1 MLTIIC
7 FTHNKIKGEK
17 MNMFS
22 TKDRH
27 EFRPLLVEIEER
39 PTSPLGRGLLWA
51 ILAFMVI
58 ATLWLFLAKIDV
70 VVTARGKV
78 IPSGEIKVLQPIE
91 TGVIGSISVIEGDYV
106 TKGQILMEIDPSVT
120 DTNLDSKLKN
130 LELLNVEMAR
140 LTALV
145 KNEEF
150 YPSKI
155 TNDKNLLST
164 QKLIYDTKRSGYHQQ
179 LQLVTQQINQ
189 VDSQKKSITEN
200 IDRVKK
206 LSDSAIARTERL
218 FEVRDLIT
226 QEEYESARKDVIEY
240 EEQTLVKEHEV
251 NELDSKQTELIEQIL
266 FITQD
271 YKNKLLEELT
281 EKRKEATMLQVEI
294 KSIQFKQSKQRLISP
309 VDGYIGKLHVH
320 TVGGVVTPAEKLIT
334 VIPKDAPLI
343 IKATVLNQDS
353 GFIKKGMQTAVKI
366 DTFDFQKYGM
376 IHGVVSHKADDSI
389 DDEKLGPVYEI
400 YIEPKEHFLTVNSE
414 KVFLRSG
421 MSVTAE
427 MKVGKRRVIEF
438 FLYPLIKYLDEGMS
452 VR

>member
-1 MLTIIC
+1 MD
-7 FTHNKIKGEK
+7 
-17 MNMFS
+17 MFS

-27 EFRPLLVEIEER
+27 EFRPLLVEIEEK
-39 PTSPLGRGLLWA
+39 PTTPLGRGLLWT

-91 TGVIGSISVIEGDYV
+91 TGVISNICVVEGDYV
-106 TKGQILMEIDPSVT
+106 TKGEILMEIDPSVT

-130 LELLNVEMAR
+130 LELLDVEVAR
-140 LTALV
+140 LSALI

-155 TNDKNLLST
+155 TNDQILIST

-179 LQLVTQQINQ
+179 LQLVTEQISQ

-206 LSDSAIARTERL
+206 LSDSAIARAERL

-226 QEEYESARKDVIEY
+226 QEEYESARKEVIEY
-240 EEQTLVKEHEV
+240 EEQTLIKKHEV
-251 NELDSKQTELIEQIL
+251 NELNSKQTELMEQML

-281 EKRKEATMLQVEI
+281 QKRKEATMLQVEI

-353 GFIKKGMQTAVKI
+353 GFIKKGMQAAVKI

-376 IHGVVSHKADDSI
+376 IHGAVTHKADDSI

-414 KVFLRSG
+414 KVFLHSG

>member
-1 MLTIIC
+1 
-7 FTHNKIKGEK
+7 

-39 PTSPLGRGLLWA
+39 PTSPLGRGLLWT

-58 ATLWLFLAKIDV
+58 TTLWLFLAKIDV

-91 TGVIGSISVIEGDYV
+91 TGVISSISVIEGDYV

-130 LELLNVEMAR
+130 LELLDVEMAR

-189 VDSQKKSITEN
+189 VGSQKKSITEN

-206 LSDSAIARTERL
+206 LSDSAIARAERL

-226 QEEYESARKDVIEY
+226 QEEYESACKDVIEY
-240 EEQTLVKEHEV
+240 EEQTLVKVHEV

-294 KSIQFKQSKQRLISP
+294 KSIEFKQSKQRLISP

>member
-1 MLTIIC
+1 MD
-7 FTHNKIKGEK
+7 
-17 MNMFS
+17 MFN

-39 PTSPLGRGLLWA
+39 PTSPLGRGLLWT

-58 ATLWLFLAKIDV
+58 TTLWLFLAKIDV

-91 TGVIGSISVIEGDYV
+91 TGVISSISVIEGDYV
-106 TKGQILMEIDPSVT
+106 TKGEVLMEIDPSVT

-206 LSDSAIARTERL
+206 LSDTAVARAERL

-251 NELDSKQTELIEQIL
+251 NELDSKLTELIEQIL

-353 GFIKKGMQTAVKI
+353 GFVKKGMQTAVKI

-414 KVFLRSG
+414 KVFLHSG

>member
-1 MLTIIC
+1 
-7 FTHNKIKGEK
+7 

-39 PTSPLGRGLLWA
+39 PTSPLGRGLLWT

-58 ATLWLFLAKIDV
+58 TTLWLFLAKIDV

-91 TGVIGSISVIEGDYV
+91 TGVISSISVIEGDYV
-106 TKGQILMEIDPSVT
+106 TKGEVLMEIDPSVT

-206 LSDSAIARTERL
+206 LSDTAVARAERL

-251 NELDSKQTELIEQIL
+251 NELDSKLTELIEQIL

-353 GFIKKGMQTAVKI
+353 GFVKKGMQTAVKI

-414 KVFLRSG
+414 KVFLHSG

>member
-1 MLTIIC
+1 MD
-7 FTHNKIKGEK
+7 
-17 MNMFS
+17 MFN

-39 PTSPLGRGLLWA
+39 PTSPLGRGLLWT

-58 ATLWLFLAKIDV
+58 TTLWLFLAKIDV

-91 TGVIGSISVIEGDYV
+91 TGVISSISVIEGDYV
-106 TKGQILMEIDPSVT
+106 TKGEVLMEIDPSVT

-200 IDRVKK
+200 IGRVKK
-206 LSDSAIARTERL
+206 LSDTAVARAERL

-251 NELDSKQTELIEQIL
+251 NELDSKLTELIEQIL

-353 GFIKKGMQTAVKI
+353 GFVKKGMQTAVKI

-414 KVFLRSG
+414 KVFLHSG